1 MSLKLIPGYHMAA
14 VSLPYWPHCPL
25 TPLIDDSLIGVNYDD
40 PTSAEHLLTGAIAQN
55 VIANLN
61 TQSFTLNIARGTT
74 DPWADT
80 ITGGTL

>member
-40 PTSAEHLLTGAIAQN
+40 PTSVEHLLTGAIAQN